1 MVAGEGHGYV
11 KGLGKLG
18 GRMALQ
24 GRKTSSSPASACP
37 GEEEAQCR
45 SKQHYFVLFYFYY
58 FLTVHETTPFCLKHV
73 VSFKMKRP
81 QNMLMSKSV
90 HNL

>member
-1 MVAGEGHGYV
+1 MGYV
-11 KGLGKLG
+11 RGLGKLG
-18 GRMALQ
+18 GGENGIA
-24 GRKTSSSPASACP
+24 GRKISSSLASACP

-45 SKQHYFVLFYFYY
+45 SKQHCFVVFYFYY
-58 FLTVHETTPFCLKHV
+58 FLTVHETTPFCLKHA